1 MPKNIVLMGYRG
13 SGKTYTARYLA
24 KNLGRK
30 IVSTDEEIEKKVGKI
45 SDFVKN
51 NGWKKF
57 RDIESEVIESIDGN
71 NLIIDCGG
79 GFVEREKN
87 IRNLKKNGAII
98 WLKTSPE
105 QIKERIK
112 GSKERPS
119 LTRKMSFLE
128 EIGEVLQKRFP
139 LYKKAED
146 YEIDTNNKSVE
157 HVGNEIL
164 KLIKMK
170 TEICI
175 PITAETAEEALKD
188 MKQAKKLADLVE
200 LRIDFIRN
208 IDENKLEKLLK
219 SKKSK
224 KKKII
229 VTCRPKSLCGNFDGN
244 EEKRIKLLKKSIGL
258 NADYIDIEMESN
270 NKEIENIINNKKDTK
285 IILSHHNLK
294 KTLSLNELNNK
305 YNEIKKL
312 NPDLVK
318 IVTTANSI
326 NDNFAIFELLKNK
339 NDLIAFCMGLRGQIS
354 RILAPKYG
362 SRITFAS
369 LKEGKES
376 ASGQISIEEMKNVYN
391 TDLINNETKIVG
403 VIGEFAENSMS
414 KYMHNAN
421 FKEKKLNFVYMP
433 FKARKEEVK
442 EFIINFR
449 KFSFAGA
456 SVTIPHK
463 VEVMKYVD
471 EIDETAKQIGAV
483 NTVINDNGK
492 LVGYNTD
499 YYGAVEALK
508 EKTKLK
514 NKKVLVV
521 GAGGGAR
528 AVVYG
533 IKKENASIT
542 IINRTTEKAKVL
554 AKEFNVEYGDIK
566 NIKNLIKD
574 NEIIINTTSVGMAP
588 NTNESIIKGE
598 DLIKGKIVMDIIY
611 KPSETKLIKLAKK
624 AGCSVI
630 TGDRMLIY
638 QAIGQFKL
646 WTGQNPDFKLMENAL
661 LKWTHSENCSG

>member
-1 MPKNIVLMGYRG
+1 
-13 SGKTYTARYLA
+13 
-24 KNLGRK
+24 
-30 IVSTDEEIEKKVGKI
+30 
-45 SDFVKN
+45 
-51 NGWKKF
+51 
-57 RDIESEVIESIDGN
+57 
-71 NLIIDCGG
+71 
-79 GFVEREKN
+79 
-87 IRNLKKNGAII
+87 
-98 WLKTSPE
+98 
-105 QIKERIK
+105 
-112 GSKERPS
+112 
-119 LTRKMSFLE
+119 
-128 EIGEVLQKRFP
+128 
-139 LYKKAED
+139 
-146 YEIDTNNKSVE
+146 
-157 HVGNEIL
+157 
-164 KLIKMK
+164 
-170 TEICI
+170 
-175 PITAETAEEALKD
+175 
-188 MKQAKKLADLVE
+188 
-200 LRIDFIRN
+200 
-208 IDENKLEKLLK
+208 
-219 SKKSK
+219 
-224 KKKII
+224 
-229 VTCRPKSLCGNFDGN
+229 
-244 EEKRIKLLKKSIGL
+244 
-258 NADYIDIEMESN
+258 
-270 NKEIENIINNKKDTK
+270 
-285 IILSHHNLK
+285 
-294 KTLSLNELNNK
+294 
-305 YNEIKKL
+305 
-312 NPDLVK
+312 
-318 IVTTANSI
+318 
-326 NDNFAIFELLKNK
+326 
-339 NDLIAFCMGLRGQIS
+339 
-354 RILAPKYG
+354 
-362 SRITFAS
+362 
-369 LKEGKES
+369 
-376 ASGQISIEEMKNVYN
+376 
-391 TDLINNETKIVG
+391 
-403 VIGEFAENSMS
+403 
-414 KYMHNAN
+414 
-421 FKEKKLNFVYMP
+421 
-433 FKARKEEVK
+433 
-442 EFIINFR
+442 
-449 KFSFAGA
+449 
-456 SVTIPHK
+456 VTIPHK